1 LQILLV
7 DDDPNTLEP
16 LGMALTREGFEVV
29 TASDGAQGW
38 EIFSAHRP
46 DVAVLDVTMPGLDGI
61 ALLRR
66 IRASGG
72 AHVPV
77 ILLTG
82 RGGERDKVAGL
93 DIGADDYVVK
103 PCSHRE
109 LAARIRA
116 IWRRT
121 NTVPRVRTI
130 GTLAID
136 PAMRKFS
143 IGGHAVHVAP
153 QEFELLLALMEQ
165 AGQVVRISAL
175 MKRVWG
181 SEVSHDL
188 LRVTIFRLRQKI
200 EPNPKQPRYI
210 HTVPSV
216 GFMLTDEV
224 SSSSAPTAPS
234 STPRE

>member
-1 LQILLV
+1 MQILLV
-7 DDDPNTLEP
+7 DDDPDILVP

-29 TASDGAQGW
+29 TAPDGEQGW
-38 EIFSAHRP
+38 EVFSTQRP
-46 DVAVLDVTMPGLDGI
+46 DFAVLDVTMPGLDGI
-61 ALLRR
+61 ALLQR

-72 AHVPV
+72 PYVPV

-82 RGGERDKVAGL
+82 RGGERDRVAGL

-116 IWRRT
+116 ILRRT
-121 NTVPRVRTI
+121 NTAPRVRTI
-130 GTLAID
+130 GGLTID
-136 PAMRKFS
+136 PALRRFS
-143 IGGHAVHVAP
+143 IGGLQVHVTP

-188 LRVTIFRLRQKI
+188 LRVTVFRLRQKI

-216 GFMLTDEV
+216 GFMVTDEV

-234 STPRE
+234 STWRE